1 MAGRHGPDHPG
12 RAITAFLLAATLAAL
27 CVGQPPRTPACSLA
41 RGELTVDDLPAGSSV
56 LDCSA
61 VGRVVTHDGA
71 GLAVPEP
78 GTTVSVDSLTADGS
92 AHGFTLKVAPD
103 GTVSYTYEATH
114 PGAGHGGA
122 AHAGAGPTGVAQPK
136 SPHAKSPHAKS
147 PHAETPHAETPH
159 AETPHAET
167 PHAGTAHAR
176 AGRTEAARA
185 QAAPAEAGAAGMPH
199 AGAARTEAVH
209 AGAPRTGGGRGG
221 RADAPAPCADDAYVT
236 AGRKAYGPYEWFLGD
251 GHWPGGISRAG
262 ARRAFEEAVAT
273 ITASRNDCGL
283 EDRVAAKARYVSTTS
298 SEADIDRETRCMRPD
313 GLSVWDAG
321 DLGPE
326 SVATTCSWSRP
337 APGGGPEELLEADVR
352 FNTHDHAFT
361 DDPSGACTQA
371 YDLRSVATHEAGH
384 VFGLAHSGAGHE
396 NLTMFASSF
405 ACSTSARTLGKGDVL
420 GLRSLYWASPDTNA
434 MPSGVRS

>member
-12 RAITAFLLAATLAAL
+12 RAITAFLLAATLAAVCL
-27 CVGQPPRTPACSLA
+27 GQPPRTPVCSLA
-41 RGELTVDDLPAGSSV
+41 RGELSVDDLPAGSSV

-103 GTVSYTYEATH
+103 GTVSYTYEAAHT
-114 PGAGHGGA
+114 GA
-122 AHAGAGPTGVAQPK
+122 AP
-136 SPHAKSPHAKS
+136 S
-147 PHAETPHAETPH
+147 
-159 AETPHAET
+159 
-167 PHAGTAHAR
+167 GTAR
-176 AGRTEAARA
+176 AG
-185 QAAPAEAGAAGMPH
+185 
-199 AGAARTEAVH
+199 
-209 AGAPRTGGGRGG
+209 GGRRS

-313 GLSVWDAG
+313 GVSVWDAG

-326 SVATTCSWSRP
+326 AVATTCSWSRP

-420 GLRSLYWASPDTNA
+420 GLRSLY
-434 MPSGVRS
+434 